1 MKFGYF
7 RRNFGQAEVDAPT
20 LQRLAAKA
28 DVTHTP
34 VLDDGEAGAPGRWI
48 TLQCKATDEAFNTQP
63 ESPKGIWNLRGILNN
78 SWHTVRVKLPKC
90 NHPDCVGLHCC
101 YMPLADEKEVIDA
114 TRCKENF
121 CKANASM
128 AVLAG
133 LPEPGGTHKEFE
145 ANVKLYKEAIELHNP
160 SVLLIS
166 GPTVEEMEE
175 GVRLATEALEAAKR
189 KARERESDKK
199 REKAWERLQKHGGL
213 PPAGTQQK
221 TRAAPPPRQPA
232 RAAALPEGWVA
243 IQDKESG
250 KVYYHNEAKK
260 MTTWTRPE

>member
-1 MKFGYF
+1 
-7 RRNFGQAEVDAPT
+7 
-20 LQRLAAKA
+20 
-28 DVTHTP
+28 
-34 VLDDGEAGAPGRWI
+34 
-48 TLQCKATDEAFNTQP
+48 
-63 ESPKGIWNLRGILNN
+63 
-78 SWHTVRVKLPKC
+78 
-90 NHPDCVGLHCC
+90 
-101 YMPLADEKEVIDA
+101 MPLADEKEVIDA

-133 LPEPGGTHKEFE
+133 LPEPGGTYKEFE
-145 ANVKLYKEAIELHNP
+145 ANLKLYKEAIELHNP

-213 PPAGTQQK
+213 PPAGAQQK

-250 KVYYHNEAKK
+250 KVYYHHEQKK
-260 MTTWTRPE
+260 ETTWTRPE